1 MCSGAARVRALQLH
15 CATTMTIQ
23 HARQAYEYFRPR
35 ISTEVEE
42 FWIATLDA
50 GKRVTAS
57 RCLFRGTV
65 DHCLFHPRDVFRF
78 ACLANAS
85 SFLVAHN
92 HPSGDPRPSEHDST
106 ITDQLL
112 TLAALMQ
119 IPFVDHVILA
129 GDRYFSF
136 MEGRKISRSDEPCD
150 Q

>member
-1 MCSGAARVRALQLH
+1 
-15 CATTMTIQ
+15 MTIE
-23 HARQAYEYFRPR
+23 HARDAFAYFQPR
-35 ISTEVEE
+35 LPVDVEE

-50 GKRVTAS
+50 AKHVTAS
-57 RCLFRGTV
+57 ACLFRGTV

-78 ACLANAS
+78 ACVANAS

-92 HPSGDPRPSEHDST
+92 HPSGDPRPSAHDVA

-119 IPFVDHVILA
+119 IQFVDHLIVA

-136 MEGRKISRSDEPCD
+136 LEGGKMGATRTGEPCGR
-150 Q
+150 